1 MPKLNFLRAN
11 VLLSSTPGLDV
22 YQWKRSPGVDC
33 YVHILHAANEVAGYR
48 MFGID
53 YYDTIFVSGD
63 YQIRDLRALEALRG
77 LPAKETVKIGI
88 PYMDEMKRRLD
99 TSGPV
104 APHKTTVLIAPSW
117 GPSAIFSKYGGKII
131 DKLLAAGCHVI
142 IRPHPQSYTSEKDM
156 IDKLMAAYPD
166 TEDLEWN
173 RDNDNFD
180 VLRRADILVSD
191 FSGVIFDFTL
201 VFDKPVIYA
210 DTKFDKSPYD
220 CWWLDTPYWTF
231 EILPQIGQQLTED
244 NFDTLGDMVQQ
255 CLTDPKYAQG
265 RDAARAQTWV
275 YPGEG
280 AVRAAD
286 YLEQKVREF
295 TAAATHEEK
304 KP

>member
-1 MPKLNFLRAN
+1 
-11 VLLSSTPGLDV
+11 
-22 YQWKRSPGVDC
+22 
-33 YVHILHAANEVAGYR
+33 
-48 MFGID
+48 
-53 YYDTIFVSGD
+53 
-63 YQIRDLRALEALRG
+63 
-77 LPAKETVKIGI
+77 
-88 PYMDEMKRRLD
+88 
-99 TSGPV
+99 
-104 APHKTTVLIAPSW
+104 
-117 GPSAIFSKYGGKII
+117 
-131 DKLLAAGCHVI
+131 
-142 IRPHPQSYTSEKDM
+142 M

-231 EILPQIGQQLTED
+231 EILPQIGQQLTEG

-286 YLEQKVREF
+286 YLEQKVREL

-304 KP
+304 EP

>member
-1 MPKLNFLRAN
+1 
-11 VLLSSTPGLDV
+11 
-22 YQWKRSPGVDC
+22 
-33 YVHILHAANEVAGYR
+33 
-48 MFGID
+48 
-53 YYDTIFVSGD
+53 
-63 YQIRDLRALEALRG
+63 
-77 LPAKETVKIGI
+77 
-88 PYMDEMKRRLD
+88 
-99 TSGPV
+99 
-104 APHKTTVLIAPSW
+104 
-117 GPSAIFSKYGGKII
+117 
-131 DKLLAAGCHVI
+131 
-142 IRPHPQSYTSEKDM
+142 
-156 IDKLMAAYPD
+156 MAAYPD

-265 RDAARAQTWV
+265 RDAAAREPGSTRARAPCAPQTISSRRCASSPPPRHMRRKNRDIFQILDSLLFQPLQLLFEV
-275 YPGEG
+275 IYVNANRVIGNPGLSII
-280 AVRAAD
+280 VLSLVMNFLVLPLYMRADALQEEERD
-286 YLEQKVREF
+286 MEARLHRGVTHIKRRS
-295 TAAATHEEK
+295 AATRK
-304 KP
+304 

>member
-1 MPKLNFLRAN
+1 MAICIAIVGALSLFFKADQIFVTGTSRYSQQQVLRASGIRQGGN
-11 VLLSSTPGLDV
+11 LFLLNKHQAASAITEQLP
-22 YQWKRSPGVDC
+22 
-33 YVHILHAANEVAGYR
+33 YVESVR
-48 MFGID
+48 
-53 YYDTIFVSGD
+53 
-63 YQIRDLRALEALRG
+63 IRRQLPNALRIEITECTHPLAMEQDG
-77 LPAKETVKIGI
+77 
-88 PYMDEMKRRLD
+88 
-99 TSGPV
+99 
-104 APHKTTVLIAPSW
+104 VLWLLNGS
-117 GPSAIFSKYGGKII
+117 GKII
-131 DKLLAAGCHVI
+131 DKLLAGGYHVI
-142 IRPHPQSYTSEKDM
+142 IRPHPQSYKSEKDM

-166 TEDLEWN
+166 SEDLEWN

-180 VLRRADILVSD
+180 VLRRADLLVSD

-286 YLEQKVREF
+286 YLEQKVKEL
-295 TAAATHEEK
+295 TATHEEK
-304 KP
+304 EP

>member
-1 MPKLNFLRAN
+1 M
-11 VLLSSTPGLDV
+11 
-22 YQWKRSPGVDC
+22 
-33 YVHILHAANEVAGYR
+33 
-48 MFGID
+48 
-53 YYDTIFVSGD
+53 
-63 YQIRDLRALEALRG
+63 
-77 LPAKETVKIGI
+77 KIGI

-99 TSGPV
+99 AAGPI
-104 APHKTTVLIAPSW
+104 APHRTTVLIAPSW

-131 DKLLAAGCHVI
+131 DKLLAGGYHVI
-142 IRPHPQSYTSEKDM
+142 IRPHPQSYKSEKDM
-156 IDKLMAAYPD
+156 IGKLMAAYPD
-166 TEDLEWN
+166 SEDLEWN

-180 VLRRADILVSD
+180 VLRRADLLVSD

-265 RDAARAQTWV
+265 RDTARAQTWV

-286 YLEQKVREF
+286 YLEQKVKEL
-295 TAAATHEEK
+295 TATHEEK
-304 KP
+304 EP

>member
-1 MPKLNFLRAN
+1 
-11 VLLSSTPGLDV
+11 
-22 YQWKRSPGVDC
+22 
-33 YVHILHAANEVAGYR
+33 
-48 MFGID
+48 
-53 YYDTIFVSGD
+53 
-63 YQIRDLRALEALRG
+63 
-77 LPAKETVKIGI
+77 
-88 PYMDEMKRRLD
+88 
-99 TSGPV
+99 
-104 APHKTTVLIAPSW
+104 
-117 GPSAIFSKYGGKII
+117 
-131 DKLLAAGCHVI
+131 
-142 IRPHPQSYTSEKDM
+142 M

-180 VLRRADILVSD
+180 VLQRADILVSD

-286 YLEQKVREF
+286 YLEQKVREL
-295 TAAATHEEK
+295 TAAAATHEEK
-304 KP
+304 EP

>member
-1 MPKLNFLRAN
+1 
-11 VLLSSTPGLDV
+11 
-22 YQWKRSPGVDC
+22 
-33 YVHILHAANEVAGYR
+33 
-48 MFGID
+48 
-53 YYDTIFVSGD
+53 
-63 YQIRDLRALEALRG
+63 
-77 LPAKETVKIGI
+77 
-88 PYMDEMKRRLD
+88 MDEITRRLD
-99 TSGPV
+99 AAGPI
-104 APHKTTVLIAPSW
+104 APHRTTVLIAPSW

-131 DKLLAAGCHVI
+131 DKLLAGGYHVI
-142 IRPHPQSYTSEKDM
+142 IRPHPQSYKSEKDM

-166 TEDLEWN
+166 SEDLEWN

-180 VLRRADILVSD
+180 VLRRADLLVSD

-265 RDAARAQTWV
+265 RDTARAQTWV

-286 YLEQKVREF
+286 YLEQKMKEL
-295 TAAATHEEK
+295 TATHEEK
-304 KP
+304 EP